1 MAGFNLRAFLE
12 AFPEVSRAVFGQT
25 FNLRKLE
32 RDFAYLRKE
41 SNWLTI
47 GHVTKLLDPTSVPH
61 ARNWPSPDIK
71 HLDAVLRERRLH
83 LAPLDGDKSVVG
95 NLLRT
100 LHNLGLV
107 SVILRL
113 VYPEKYAIF
122 SGPVANLLQVQ
133 HAGAID
139 LYLAFCQE
147 LLEWQKHFRMGTVA
161 ETETALWCFYHIS
174 NHAGERAE
182 DAREAF
188 EADIWIQRR
197 RLARVLDPF
206 LRRYGPL
213 ELARLLAEANPKLAG
228 KIAGEEYE
236 RMLLAAAAAFYPAI
250 SVRNKG
256 WAVTVINLLA
266 QDGHVPLEEKVIL
279 HRVWGV
285 RNAAVH
291 GEGAPG
297 LAEIENMI
305 DSIERISR
313 RWERDKTFASSKVL
327 AE

>member
-1 MAGFNLRAFLE
+1 MAAFNLKTFLE
-12 AFPEVSRAVFGQT
+12 SLPEISRAVFGQA

-32 RDFAYLRKE
+32 RDFAFLRKE

-47 GHVTKLLDPTSVPH
+47 GHVTKVFDPVSVPH
-61 ARNWPSPDIK
+61 ARNWPIPDLK
-71 HLDAVLRERRLH
+71 RLDAVLRERRLR
-83 LAPLDGDKSVVG
+83 LAPPDAAGSVVG
-95 NLLRT
+95 ELIRT
-100 LHNLGLV
+100 LHSLGPV

-122 SGPVANLLQVQ
+122 SGPVGTLLQVQ
-133 HAGAID
+133 RAGATE

-147 LLEWQKHFRMGTVA
+147 LLEWQKHFRMGSVA
-161 ETETALWCFYHIS
+161 ETETALWCFYHIT
-174 NHAGERAE
+174 NHAGARGEE
-182 DAREAF
+182 AREAF

-236 RMLLAAAAAFYPAI
+236 RLLRGAAAAFYPSI

-256 WAVTVINLLA
+256 WAAAVIDLLA

-291 GEGAPG
+291 GEGTPG

-305 DSIERISR
+305 DAIERISR
-313 RWERDKTFASSKVL
+313 RWAREKTFVRDNVL
-327 AE
+327 AK

>member
-1 MAGFNLRAFLE
+1 MAGFNLKAFLE
-12 AFPEVSRAVFGQT
+12 AFPEVSRTVFGQA

-47 GHVTKLLDPTSVPH
+47 GHVTKLFAPAGVPH
-61 ARNWPSPDIK
+61 ARNWPSPDFK
-71 HLDAVLRERRLH
+71 HLDAVLRERRLR
-83 LAPLDGDKSVVG
+83 LAPLDGAGSVAG
-95 NLLRT
+95 SLLQT

-122 SGPVANLLQVQ
+122 SGPVANLLLVQ
-133 HAGAID
+133 HASAID
-139 LYLAFCQE
+139 LYLAFCRE
-147 LLEWQKHFRMGTVA
+147 LVEWQKHFRMASVA
-161 ETETALWCFYHIS
+161 ETETALWCFYHIG
-174 NHAGERAE
+174 NHAGARAE
-182 DAREAF
+182 EAREAF

-206 LRRYGPL
+206 LQRYGPL
-213 ELARLLAEANPKLAG
+213 ELARLLAETHPKLAG

-236 RMLLAAAAAFYPAI
+236 RLLRTAAAAFYPSI
-250 SVRNKG
+250 TRRNKG
-256 WAVTVINLLA
+256 WAVTVIDLLA

-279 HRVWGV
+279 RRIWGV

-291 GEGAPG
+291 ATREPG

-305 DSIERISR
+305 DSIERISL
-313 RWERDKTFASSKVL
+313 RWERDKTFTRNKVL